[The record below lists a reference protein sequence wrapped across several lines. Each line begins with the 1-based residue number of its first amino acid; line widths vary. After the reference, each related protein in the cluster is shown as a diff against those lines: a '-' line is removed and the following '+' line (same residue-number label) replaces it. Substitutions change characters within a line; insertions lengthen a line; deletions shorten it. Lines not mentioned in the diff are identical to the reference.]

1 MEQTKIT
8 YYGMQVATDSN
19 CSPVYSSSV
28 FIPGIMFSDSEKAAL
43 KMIQNDTTYVV
54 TIDISDL
61 QADLPLFGACTGN
74 ARPQEENMVTLVDP
88 NTLTPPE
95 EEKQITTEQVFLDQE
110 VVYIQEQVEVQE
122 VPQNEVVI
130 ETVDDSL
137 HSSQDQVVE
146 IELAQPEEEI
156 NGEDE
161 STRTEGMS
169 LMSDDLASL
178 ISEDLDDDLEK
189 AAKDAFCQ
197 NSLGPILKEE
207 LKTII
212 QHRRVQG
219 GKEELKLEETRKRPA
234 PPIEEVNIHDTRVL
248 LHLIKIKFETQKY
261 KVTVLFDQAVLGI
274 VTWHLLSIYK

>member
-1 MEQTKIT
+1 
-8 YYGMQVATDSN
+8 
-19 CSPVYSSSV
+19 
-28 FIPGIMFSDSEKAAL
+28 
-43 KMIQNDTTYVV
+43 MIQNDTTHVV

-61 QADLPLFGACTGN
+61 QADLPLFSACTGN
-74 ARPQEENMVTLVDP
+74 ARPLEENMVTLVDP
-88 NTLTPPE
+88 NTLTPPV
-95 EEKQITTEQVFLDQE
+95 EEKQITADQVFLDQE
-110 VVYIQEQVEVQE
+110 VIYVQEQVEVQE

-146 IELAQPEEEI
+146 IELAQPEEEN
-156 NGEDE
+156 NGEEE
-161 STRTEGMS
+161 STSCAEGMN

-197 NSLGPILKEE
+197 NSLAPILKEE

-234 PPIEEVNIHDTRVL
+234 PPLEEVNMHDTCVLVL
-248 LHLIKIKFETQKY
+248 LISMRLTDMSEIKFETEK
-261 KVTVLFDQAVLGI
+261 I
-274 VTWHLLSIYK
+274 IN

>member
-1 MEQTKIT
+1 MF
-8 YYGMQVATDSN
+8 ADS
-19 CSPVYSSSV
+19 
-28 FIPGIMFSDSEKAAL
+28 KKTAL
-43 KMIQNDTTYVV
+43 NMIQNDTTYVV

-74 ARPQEENMVTLVDP
+74 ARPQEDNMVTLVDP

-95 EEKQITTEQVFLDQE
+95 EEKQITTDQVFLDQD
-110 VVYIQEQVEVQE
+110 VIYDYVQEQVEIQE

-130 ETVDDSL
+130 ETVDESL
-137 HSSQDQVVE
+137 HTSQDQVVE
-146 IELAQPEEEI
+146 IELAQPEEEN
-156 NGEDE
+156 NGEEE
-161 STRTEGMS
+161 SIRTEGMS

-178 ISEDLDDDLEK
+178 ISDDLDDDLER

-219 GKEELKLEETRKRPA
+219 GKEELKLGETRKRPA
-234 PPIEEVNIHDTRVL
+234 PPLEEVNIRDMLFYVGSMRSTHMNE
-248 LHLIKIKFETQKY
+248 IKIERKRKN
-261 KVTVLFDQAVLGI
+261 
-274 VTWHLLSIYK
+274 

>member
-1 MEQTKIT
+1 
-8 YYGMQVATDSN
+8 
-19 CSPVYSSSV
+19 
-28 FIPGIMFSDSEKAAL
+28 
-43 KMIQNDTTYVV
+43 MIQNDTTHVV

-61 QADLPLFGACTGN
+61 QADLPLFSACTGN
-74 ARPQEENMVTLVDP
+74 ARPLEENMVTLVDP

-95 EEKQITTEQVFLDQE
+95 EEKQITTDQVFLDQE
-110 VVYIQEQVEVQE
+110 VIYVQEQVEVQE

-146 IELAQPEEEI
+146 IELAQPEEN

-161 STRTEGMS
+161 STCAEGMN

-197 NSLGPILKEE
+197 NSLAPILKEE
-207 LKTII
+207 LKTMI

-219 GKEELKLEETRKRPA
+219 GKEELKLEETRKRSA
-234 PPIEEVNIHDTRVL
+234 PPLEEVTIHDTCVL
-248 LHLIKIKFETQKY
+248 VHLISVRSTDMSEIKFETEK
-261 KVTVLFDQAVLGI
+261 KKLITVQTI
-274 VTWHLLSIYK
+274 

>member
-1 MEQTKIT
+1 
-8 YYGMQVATDSN
+8 
-19 CSPVYSSSV
+19 
-28 FIPGIMFSDSEKAAL
+28 
-43 KMIQNDTTYVV
+43 MIQNDTTHVV

-61 QADLPLFGACTGN
+61 QADLPLFSACTGN
-74 ARPQEENMVTLVDP
+74 ARPLEENMVTLVDP
-88 NTLTPPE
+88 NTLTPPV
-95 EEKQITTEQVFLDQE
+95 EEKQITADQVFLDQE
-110 VVYIQEQVEVQE
+110 VIYVQEQVEVQE

-137 HSSQDQVVE
+137 HSSQEQVVE
-146 IELAQPEEEI
+146 IELAQPEEEN

-161 STRTEGMS
+161 STCAEGMN

-197 NSLGPILKEE
+197 NSLAPILKEE
-207 LKTII
+207 LKTMI

-234 PPIEEVNIHDTRVL
+234 PQLEEVTIHDTYVL
-248 LHLIKIKFETQKY
+248 VYLISMRSTDMSEIKFETEKIINHCSNY
-261 KVTVLFDQAVLGI
+261 LTKSYF
-274 VTWHLLSIYK
+274 IYTL